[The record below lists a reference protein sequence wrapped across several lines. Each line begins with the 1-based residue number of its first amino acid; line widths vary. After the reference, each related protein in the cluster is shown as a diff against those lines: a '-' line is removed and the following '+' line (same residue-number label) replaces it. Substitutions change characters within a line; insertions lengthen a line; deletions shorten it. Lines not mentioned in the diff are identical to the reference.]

1 MKKQTKKV
9 WLSQKDVNFFIK
21 QCKNLSSEADA
32 TIKKVE
38 DGHDPLKKKFNA
50 IKKALDIETYGVYSL
65 GKCFK
70 DIVESKNFKNKRK
83 A

>member
-1 MKKQTKKV
+1 MNKQTKKV

-21 QCKNLSSEADA
+21 QCKSLSNEADA

-50 IKKALDIETYGVYSL
+50 VKRALDIETYGVYGL
-65 GKCFK
+65 GKCLK
-70 DIVESKNFKNKRK
+70 EIVESKNKLGDKK
-83 A
+83 C